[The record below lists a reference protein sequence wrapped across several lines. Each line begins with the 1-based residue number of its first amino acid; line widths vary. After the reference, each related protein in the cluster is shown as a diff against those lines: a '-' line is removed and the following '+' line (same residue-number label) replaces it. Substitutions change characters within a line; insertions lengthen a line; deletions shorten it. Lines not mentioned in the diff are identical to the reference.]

1 MRKTLLTTAV
11 ISVSLMI
18 SVMLNTA
25 SAADY
30 VIDTKKAHAF
40 IQFKI
45 KHLGYSWLLGR
56 FNTFEGEFSY
66 DEKNPSAAKI
76 SVRID
81 PASIDSNHAERDKH
95 LRGKDFLNVSKYPK
109 ASFVSKSFKQSSNGT
124 AVLTGSFTLHGV
136 TKELAIDVVHIGH
149 GDDPWGGYRRGFEGK
164 TSFALKDFGIDYNLG
179 PASKEV
185 ELFLSVEGIRK
196 K

>member
-1 MRKTLLTTAV
+1 MKKLLFTALMLLLLPFA
-11 ISVSLMI
+11 SV
-18 SVMLNTA
+18 NA
-25 SAADY
+25 EDF

-56 FNTFEGEFSY
+56 FNTFDGEFSY

-76 SVRID
+76 FVNID

-95 LRGKDFLNVSKYPK
+95 LRGKDFLDVTKYPK
-109 ASFVSKSFKQSSNGT
+109 SSFVSKSFKEVGGGN
-124 AVLTGSFTLHGV
+124 AILTGDFTLHGV
-136 TKELAIDVVHIGH
+136 TKEITIEVKHIGH
-149 GDDPWGGYRRGFEGK
+149 GSDPWGGYRRGFEGK
-164 TSFALKDFGIDYNLG
+164 TTFALEDFGINYNLG

-185 ELFLSVEGIRK
+185 DLFLSIEGIRK
-196 K
+196 